1 MQGLNRSHTEKAFD
15 AYVAGYDAADE
26 KIRLKAEHTYKVAA
40 LCDMIAA
47 SLGLPEAERDVAW
60 LAGMLHDIGRFEQVR
75 RWDTFYD
82 SQSVNHAEFGADLL
96 FRDGLI
102 GRFVGEGAVDP
113 ALEQDEGAA
122 PCLVD
127 PALEPAIRNHN
138 RLRVEDGL
146 LARTRM
152 FADIL
157 RDADK
162 IDIIRV
168 NVESPGTEIYN
179 VPLEEIRASAISPEV
194 EAGFY
199 RHRCIDSRLKRTV
212 ADRMVGHFAFVFEL
226 VYPAAKAEVKRQG
239 HLWQA
244 MGFEFTNPETAAKV
258 AAMRDEMRAWLG
270 E

>member
-1 MQGLNRSHTEKAFD
+1 MDRQHVEETLED
-15 AYVAGYDAADE
+15 YVAGYNIADE

-40 LCDMIAA
+40 LCDMIAG

-60 LAGMLHDIGRFEQVR
+60 LCGMLHDIGRFEQIR
-75 RWDTFYD
+75 RWNTFYD

-102 GRFVGEGAVDP
+102 GRFVGEGA
-113 ALEQDEGAA
+113 GA
-122 PCLVD
+122 VD

-138 RLRVEDGL
+138 RLSVEDGL
-146 LARTRM
+146 QVRTRM

-168 NVESPGTEIYN
+168 NVESPVTEIYN
-179 VPLEEIRASAISPEV
+179 APLEEIRASAITPEI

-199 RHRCIDSRLKRTV
+199 RHRCIDSALKRTV

-226 VYPAAKAEVKRQG
+226 VYPASIAEVKRQG

-244 MGFEFTNPETAAKV
+244 MGFEFTNQETAVKV
-258 AAMRDEMRAWLG
+258 AAMRDDMRAWLG
-270 E
+270 K

>member
-1 MQGLNRSHTEKAFD
+1 MQGLNRSHIETAFD
-15 AYVAGYDAADE
+15 AYVAGYDAASE

-40 LCDMIAA
+40 LCDMIAG
-47 SLGLPEAERDVAW
+47 SLGLPGPERDVAW
-60 LAGMLHDIGRFEQVR
+60 LCGMLHDIGRFEQVR

-82 SQSVNHAEFGADLL
+82 SLSVNHAEFGADLL
-96 FRDGLI
+96 FADGLI
-102 GRFVGEGAVDP
+102 GRFVEG
-113 ALEQDEGAA
+113 GA
-122 PCLVD
+122 VD

-138 RLRVEDGL
+138 RLCVEDGL
-146 LARTRM
+146 DERTRM

-168 NVESPGTEIYN
+168 NVESPVTEIYN
-179 VPLEEIRASAISPEV
+179 APIDEIRASAISPQV

-199 RHRCIDSRLKRTV
+199 EHRCIDSALKRTV

-226 VYPAAKAEVKRQG
+226 VYPASKAEVKRQG

-258 AAMRDEMRAWLG
+258 AAMRSEMRAWLG